1 MKFAENFFNKYKP
14 LFSKGGKYEKY
25 RPAFM
30 AMYTFTFTPDETTE
44 KGAHIRDSIDLKRVM
59 FAVVL
64 ALIPATLFGMWN
76 VGHQYFLQTG
86 EAVSNFDQFMFGFWK
101 VIPMIIVS
109 YVVGLGIEFYFAI
122 KRGHEVNEGY
132 LVSGL
137 LIPLIMPVTIPLWI
151 LAVSVAFAV
160 VIGKEV
166 FGGTGMNIVNPA
178 LLARAFAFFAYPT
191 FMSGN
196 KVWINIPE
204 SWVGNF
210 EKMDAYSGETILGAL
225 GQGQEIAASWYDMFI
240 GTIPGSIGET
250 SVLMILIGAALLLL
264 TKVASWRIM
273 VSGFAGAALMGF
285 IFNLWGANPL
295 MQTPWWQHLLLG
307 GLAFGVIFMATDPV
321 TAAQT
326 RKGKYIYGF
335 FIGMLAIMI
344 RVFNPAYPEGV
355 MLAILLMNVVA
366 PTIDFYVVQGNIK
379 KRKKRFEK
387 QAS

>member
-1 MKFAENFFNKYKP
+1 
-14 LFSKGGKYEKY
+14 
-25 RPAFM
+25 
-30 AMYTFTFTPDETTE
+30 
-44 KGAHIRDSIDLKRVM
+44 
-59 FAVVL
+59 
-64 ALIPATLFGMWN
+64 
-76 VGHQYFLQTG
+76 
-86 EAVSNFDQFMFGFWK
+86 
-101 VIPMIIVS
+101 
-109 YVVGLGIEFYFAI
+109 
-122 KRGHEVNEGY
+122 
-132 LVSGL
+132 
-137 LIPLIMPVTIPLWI
+137 
-151 LAVSVAFAV
+151 
-160 VIGKEV
+160 
-166 FGGTGMNIVNPA
+166 
-178 LLARAFAFFAYPT
+178 
-191 FMSGN
+191 
-196 KVWINIPE
+196 
-204 SWVGNF
+204 
-210 EKMDAYSGETILGAL
+210 
-225 GQGQEIAASWYDMFI
+225 MFI

>member
-14 LFSKGGKYEKY
+14 LFSEGGKYEKY

-30 AMYTFTFTPDETTE
+30 AMYTFAFTPEETTE
-44 KGAHIRDSIDLKRVM
+44 KGAHIRDAVDLKRIM
-59 FAVVL
+59 FLVVI

-76 VGHQYFLQTG
+76 VGHQYYLQTG
-86 EAVSNFDQFMFGFWK
+86 ETVGNFSQFMFGFWK
-101 VIPMIIVS
+101 VLPMIIVS

-204 SWVGNF
+204 
-210 EKMDAYSGETILGAL
+210 KADAYSGETILGAL
-225 GQGQEIAASWYDMFI
+225 GQGQEITASWYDMFI

-273 VSGFAGAALMGF
+273 VSGFAGATLMGF
-285 IFNLWGANPL
+285 LFNLWGANPL

-355 MLAILLMNVVA
+355 MLAILLMNVIA

>member
-14 LFSKGGKYEKY
+14 LFSEGGKYEKY

-30 AMYTFTFTPDETTE
+30 AMYTFAFTPEETTE
-44 KGAHIRDSIDLKRVM
+44 KGAHIRDAVDLKRIM
-59 FAVVL
+59 FLVVI

-76 VGHQYFLQTG
+76 VGHQYYLQTG
-86 EAVSNFDQFMFGFWK
+86 ETVGNFSQFMFGFWK
-101 VIPMIIVS
+101 VLPMIIVS

-204 SWVGNF
+204 
-210 EKMDAYSGETILGAL
+210 KADAYSGETILGAL
-225 GQGQEIAASWYDMFI
+225 GQGQEITASWYDMFI

-285 IFNLWGANPL
+285 LFNLWGANPL

-355 MLAILLMNVVA
+355 MLAILLMNVIA